1 MYRICEEVSLKVVA
15 YADLESKDEL
25 FPLIDQA
32 LWEYLN
38 PIEFELEIEADPRLK
53 HSSIGYAAVQEGH
66 IIGFVGVMDMLTRSV
81 DSSEVKV
88 GGIWDVATHPSYTR
102 KGVATTLMRMA
113 HEYFREKDC
122 QFSLLTS
129 GRADIAH
136 GFYKKLGYEV
146 VLPFPSA
153 YKIIRP
159 TKKPVKA
166 TGEKMK
172 PDWNRILR
180 VHRQVTEDRTGLV
193 IRGDGYLRML
203 GQRKIIQPEKTIQAE
218 EGHVLL
224 KEDEGKILIKE
235 IMATTKEETIRLV
248 RKTEEKALKT
258 VVDRAILLDMTMD
271 AYKTEA
277 YMTFTQSYGV
287 LMAKPLT
294 KSVSFKGA
302 YGNKFY
308 LTSVDLF

>member
-1 MYRICEEVSLKVVA
+1 M
-15 YADLESKDEL
+15 
-25 FPLIDQA
+25 IDQA

-38 PIEFELEIEADPRLK
+38 PTEFEQEIEADPRLK

-66 IIGFVGVMDMLTRSV
+66 IIGFVGVMDMVTRSV

-88 GGIWDVATHPSYTR
+88 GGIWDVATHPAHTR
-102 KGVATTLMRMA
+102 KGVATTLMRKA
-113 HEYFREKDC
+113 HEYFKEKDC

-159 TKKPVKA
+159 TRKPVKA
-166 TGEKMK
+166 TRRKMK

-180 VHRQVTEDRTGLV
+180 VYRQVTEDRTGLV
-193 IRGDGYLRML
+193 VRSVGYMRML
-203 GQRKIIQPEKTIQAE
+203 GQRKIIQPEKTIQTK
-218 EGHVLL
+218 EGYVLL
-224 KEDEGKILIKE
+224 KEDEGKVSIKE
-235 IMATTKEETIRLV
+235 IMAPTKEETIGLIGRA
-248 RKTEEKALKT
+248 EEKALKT
-258 VVDRAILLDMTMD
+258 VVDRTILLDTTMD
-271 AYKTEA
+271 AYKTKA
-277 YMTFTQSYGV
+277 YMTLTQSYGV

-294 KSVSFKGA
+294 ESATFRA
-302 YGNKFY
+302 TYGNKFY